1 VTYSLHSHRSV
12 SSGPGTLRRARLVE
26 LGGAPLSAVGAGWL
40 ERNPLGVRSE
50 TEAALELDGRRIHRF
65 LAVPM

>member
-1 VTYSLHSHRSV
+1 
-12 SSGPGTLRRARLVE
+12 VE